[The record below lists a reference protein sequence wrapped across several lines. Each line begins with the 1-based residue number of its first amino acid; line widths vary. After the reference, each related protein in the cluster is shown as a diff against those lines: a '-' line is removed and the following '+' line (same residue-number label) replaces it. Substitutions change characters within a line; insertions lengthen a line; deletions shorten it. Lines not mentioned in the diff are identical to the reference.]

1 MAYFLDLFHRIRR
14 NLFYYSKIDDVIA
27 LYLDHYHETKGNIV

>member
-1 MAYFLDLFHRIRR
+1 MAYCLELFHRIRG

-27 LYLDHYHETKGNIV
+27 LYLDHYHETKGNIM